1 MKKRAQGE
9 DVNRGVPSRG
19 VQGATVL
26 HRLARLYEM
35 AIQGATKGA
44 TKCNIGCYI
53 FAELQGKAG
62 SSLPLNSTKTSEKP
76 RNPVNLA

>member
-1 MKKRAQGE
+1 MAIRVGE
-9 DVNRGVPSRG
+9 HGGAFHG

-26 HRLARLYEM
+26 HRLARLHEM

-53 FAELQGKAG
+53 FQ
-62 SSLPLNSTKTSEKP
+62 KP
-76 RNPVNLA
+76 P

>member
-1 MKKRAQGE
+1 MSCIGAHAGDGQ
-9 DVNRGVPSRG
+9 RGAFQG

-26 HRLARLYEM
+26 HCLARLYEM

-53 FAELQGKAG
+53 F
-62 SSLPLNSTKTSEKP
+62 P
-76 RNPVNLA
+76 RFNESGFEPSVDSRLPVNLAGS